1 MITEA
6 NFERRTAPELGGVH
20 DNPNRDDAAELVVQA
35 RSGSPAA
42 IEQLVERYEH
52 RLFRLA
58 QNILSNHEDA
68 EEVVQNAFLKA
79 FQKLAAFRGDS
90 RFYTWLV
97 RIAVNEALMK
107 IRRRNF
113 REVSIDA
120 PGEPEDQLIPRELKD
135 SGPNPEERHSQ
146 EELRGILA
154 ATISKLDPGY
164 RIVFRL
170 RDIEGFSTEDTAR
183 SLDLSVPAVK
193 TRLRRARSWL
203 RSSLEVYFQ
212 TVNGFGRGGRV
223 SLAEALEFSSR
234 SIALHIFPLGPALAT
249 SDQIEHHWLAAC
261 REANWRCFAY
271 GHEHRSGTSA
281 SKRAA

>member
-1 MITEA
+1 MASGA
-6 NFERRTAPELGGVH
+6 NFERPTAPELDGVR
-20 DNPNRDDAAELVVQA
+20 DNPNRDDEAELVVRA

-42 IEQLVERYEH
+42 IEQLVERYER

-107 IRRRNF
+107 IRRRHF

-120 PGEPEDQLIPRELKD
+120 PGEAEDQLIPRELED
-135 SGPNPEERHSQ
+135 WGPNPEERHSQ

-164 RIVFRL
+164 RIVFQL

-193 TRLRRARSWL
+193 TRLRRARLWL
-203 RSSLEVYFQ
+203 RSSLDVYFQ
-212 TVNGFGRGGRV
+212 TVNGFGGHSRAARAFRRGPGLSKRTVGR
-223 SLAEALEFSSR
+223 
-234 SIALHIFPLGPALAT
+234 
-249 SDQIEHHWLAAC
+249 LAAISDVNC
-261 REANWRCFAY
+261 EK
-271 GHEHRSGTSA
+271 G
-281 SKRAA
+281 RAAVVATEISRIASEPGPGW

>member
-1 MITEA
+1 MAAQMATEG
-6 NFERRTAPELGGVH
+6 NFERRTAPELDGVH
-20 DNPNRDDAAELVVQA
+20 DNPNRDDEAELVVQA
-35 RSGSPAA
+35 RSGAPAA
-42 IEQLVERYEH
+42 IERLVERYER

-107 IRRRNF
+107 IRRRHC

-120 PGEPEDQLIPRELKD
+120 PSEAEDQLIPRELED
-135 SGPNPEERHSQ
+135 WAPNPEERHSQ

-164 RIVFRL
+164 RIVFQL

-183 SLDLSVPAVK
+183 TLDLSVPAVK
-193 TRLRRARSWL
+193 TRLRRARLWL
-203 RSSLEVYFQ
+203 RSSLDVYFQ
-212 TVNGFGRGGRV
+212 AAYSFGGHSGAAGALRNDPGLSKRIVGR
-223 SLAEALEFSSR
+223 
-234 SIALHIFPLGPALAT
+234 
-249 SDQIEHHWLAAC
+249 LAAISDVNC
-261 REANWRCFAY
+261 EE
-271 GHEHRSGTSA
+271 G
-281 SKRAA
+281 RAAAVAREISRIASEPRPVSNRN

>member
-1 MITEA
+1 MATEA
-6 NFERRTAPELGGVH
+6 NFERRTAPELDGVH

-42 IEQLVERYEH
+42 IEQLVERYER

-107 IRRRNF
+107 IRRRHF

-120 PGEPEDQLIPRELKD
+120 PGEAEDQLIPRELED
-135 SGPNPEERHSQ
+135 WGPNPEERHSQ

-164 RIVFRL
+164 RIVFQL
-170 RDIEGFSTEDTAR
+170 RDIEGFSAQRELLGFHHGVSCFTYSR
-183 SLDLSVPAVK
+183 WGQ
-193 TRLRRARSWL
+193 RLRL
-203 RSSLEVYFQ
+203 QGE
-212 TVNGFGRGGRV
+212 
-223 SLAEALEFSSR
+223 
-234 SIALHIFPLGPALAT
+234 
-249 SDQIEHHWLAAC
+249 IEHHWFAAC
-261 REANWRCFAY
+261 REANWRCFDY
-271 GHEHRSGTSA
+271 DHEHRSGTSA